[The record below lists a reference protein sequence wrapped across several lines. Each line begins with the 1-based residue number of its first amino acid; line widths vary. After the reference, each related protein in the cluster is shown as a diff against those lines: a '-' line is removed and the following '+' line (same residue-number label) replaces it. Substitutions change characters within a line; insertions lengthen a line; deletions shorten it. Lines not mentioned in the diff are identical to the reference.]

1 MFVFV
6 RLVVMEATSSGLV
19 AEAKKKLQRKN
30 SVTCKLKTKA
40 SVPVAKTPND
50 KVQTAKINIDRP
62 QQKLRL
68 DIKSSNNAKEN
79 DFKKQTGLSS
89 QTSGSTPNKSSVSS
103 LVNKFGDVNTNTSPQ
118 KAKTPVLSS
127 PVRHHKKL
135 ELRTS
140 RSLGEGSESVDISE
154 QLAHKRLSLS
164 PVSGTGNL
172 LRSSIDR
179 SEPNDKP
186 VWFNKQNVLNT
197 KSKQVPLVLNRLV
210 ADKVSK
216 FDGISE
222 KTTSAVSNAG
232 SSPKSWSSHSGVDSS
247 SSNVKPSALLK
258 EQVSQSKEAG
268 VASVNTGCVVKSSS
282 LHKTNAI
289 NVTSQVVQ
297 NETKNVASDGDK
309 KVIYKSTLTT
319 VTLKPATL
327 TTNVPKKPGSPRVP
341 QNTKGVLTKTSQVT
355 DTDGEKGCDAVTS
368 RMKHQIDTVSR
379 SMISQQIQNLEK
391 QTKIDGAVSASK
403 SHPSSDSI
411 QKVTDRTNLKISS
424 SPIVSSKT
432 SVPASLATSDPDSD
446 EYDDIIVPSVE
457 KDNQNLDDYDDV
469 IVSTSEHGHQKTMIL
484 ASDHQQGQTP
494 NRDHS
499 NVSNL
504 PTDGSGLSDCK
515 VIDRKGATDSALKCP
530 AIEDVKSVP
539 SPEVSSDSWEDCDPV
554 TSSQPQN
561 K

>member
-40 SVPVAKTPND
+40 SVPVAKTPNN

-68 DIKSSNNAKEN
+68 DIKSNNAKEN

-89 QTSGSTPNKSSVSS
+89 QTSSSTPNKSSVSS
-103 LVNKFGDVNTNTSPQ
+103 LVNKFGDVNSNTSPQ
-118 KAKTPVLSS
+118 KGKTPVLSS

-140 RSLGEGSESVDISE
+140 RSLGEGSENVDISE

-179 SEPNDKP
+179 SEPDDKP

-216 FDGISE
+216 FDGISG

-282 LHKTNAI
+282 LQKTNAI
-289 NVTSQVVQ
+289 NVKSQVVQ
-297 NETKNVASDGDK
+297 NETKNVVSDSDK

-341 QNTKGVLTKTSQVT
+341 QKTKGMLTKTSQVT
-355 DTDGEKGCDAVTS
+355 DTDGEKGNDPVTS
-368 RMKHQIDTVSR
+368 RVTQQIDTVSK
-379 SMISQQIQNLEK
+379 STISQQIQNLEK
-391 QTKIDGAVSASK
+391 QTKIDGAVNASK

-446 EYDDIIVPSVE
+446 EYDDVIVPSVE

-469 IVSTSEHGHQKTMIL
+469 IVSTSEHGHQKSMIL
-484 ASDHQQGQTP
+484 ASDHQQGQTT

-504 PTDGSGLSDCK
+504 LTDGSELSDK
-515 VIDRKGATDSALKCP
+515 VFDRKGATDSALKCP

-554 TSSQPQN
+554 TSSQPLN